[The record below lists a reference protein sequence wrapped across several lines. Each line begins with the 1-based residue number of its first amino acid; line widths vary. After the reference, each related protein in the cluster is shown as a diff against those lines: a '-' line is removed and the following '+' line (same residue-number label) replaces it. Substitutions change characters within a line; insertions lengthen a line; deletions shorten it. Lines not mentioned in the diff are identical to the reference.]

1 MNFDL
6 SLFEDFLATEQV
18 KVQFRTEFFNVF
30 NTPQFDLP
38 NATISSGA
46 AVGTI
51 TGVVGIPR
59 QIQFGLKIVFRDC
72 QESPRGRSAGF
83 ACPASFLKRSTLFLS
98 PSPLPVTSSLT

>member
-1 MNFDL
+1 MDGPGGVNFDL
-6 SLFEDFLATEQV
+6 LLFEDFLATERV

-38 NATISSGA
+38 NATIFSGA

-59 QIQFGLKIVFRDC
+59 LIQFGLKIVF
-72 QESPRGRSAGF
+72 
-83 ACPASFLKRSTLFLS
+83 
-98 PSPLPVTSSLT
+98 